1 MKISDKIKLYGGLLI
16 SKNGEEPVEI
26 QNIVCSVGRQKLA
39 SHAATL
45 ANAQYWFS
53 HLAVGSG
60 ILPVSTEDLALDDE
74 IYRVQFD
81 SIFASNYTVYGTVEI
96 TGLMIDAYVGVGPGV
111 GEYFLTEWG
120 LMDSLTGGNLIC
132 HQVPDYQFDVQG
144 DDILEI
150 IWGVIIT

>member
-26 QNIVCSVGRQKLA
+26 QNIVCSVGRQMLA
-39 SHAATL
+39 THAANSMLT
-45 ANAQYWFS
+45 NSWFS

-60 ILPVSTEDLALDDE
+60 ILPASTEDLALDDE

-81 SIFASNYTVYGTVEI
+81 SVFASNYTVYGTVEI

-120 LMDSLTGGNLIC
+120 LMDADSGGNLIC
-132 HQVPDYQFDVQG
+132 HQVPDYQFNVQG

-150 IWGVIIT
+150 IWGVVFV